1 MYLKRTSWTTR
12 DEIEFIKHL
21 GKWTLKS
28 RQGKVSHLQHLYLYR
43 NAAKHRVNWGEI
55 DRQQIYRYLSNRI

>member
-1 MYLKRTSWTTR
+1 MYVKRTSWTTR

-28 RQGKVSHLQHLYLYR
+28 RQGKISHLQHLYLYA
-43 NAAKHRVNWGEI
+43 NAAQNRVNWEEI
-55 DRQQIYRYLSNRI
+55 DKRQINKYLSNRI

>member
-1 MYLKRTSWTTR
+1 MYLKQTSWTTK

-28 RQGKVSHLQHLYLYR
+28 RQGKITHLQHLYLYR
-43 NAAKHRVNWGEI
+43 ENAKNRTNWGEI
-55 DRQQIYRYLSNRI
+55 DKSEIFRYLRNRI